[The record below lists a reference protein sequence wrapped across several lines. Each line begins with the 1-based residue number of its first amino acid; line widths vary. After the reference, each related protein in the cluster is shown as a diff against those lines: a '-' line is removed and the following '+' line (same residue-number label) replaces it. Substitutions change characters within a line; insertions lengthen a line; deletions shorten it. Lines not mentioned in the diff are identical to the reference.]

1 MRIAAGIILI
11 LLGVFG
17 LLGLIFLLQE
27 LVIRFSS
34 IQFSA
39 VFTIMWYIIPV
50 ALFVSGGVFC
60 LRKKYWR
67 VCLASASFA
76 VFMAVFTLVEPLVV
90 LGRFVM
96 PWTVWFLVIGAV
108 ISIVFISLSKKEW
121 HEISDSVNY
130 EVSNGG

>member
-1 MRIAAGIILI
+1 MRVAAGIILI

-17 LLGLIFLLQE
+17 LRGLIFLLQE

-34 IQFSA
+34 IPFSV

-50 ALFVSGGVFC
+50 VLFVSGGVFC

-67 VCLASASFA
+67 VCLASASIA

-96 PWTVWFLVIGAV
+96 PWTAWFLVIGAV
-108 ISIVFISLSKKEW
+108 ISTVFISLSKKEW
-121 HEISDSVNY
+121 HEISDSVDC